1 MVPLDLTGSFS
12 WFGAGVFKKFT
23 NSSGINVF
31 GPHKIMSAPNAL
43 KAQRFDL
50 ATLEWLTSPIIK
62 IILEFKI
69 SGLSDFL
76 EKNLI
81 NV

>member
-1 MVPLDLTGSFS
+1 MGSSS
-12 WFGAGVFKKFT
+12 WFGAGVFKKLL
-23 NSSGINVF
+23 NSSGINVL
-31 GPHKIMSAPNAL
+31 GPQSIISAPNAL

-62 IILEFKI
+62 IFLEFKI

-81 NV
+81 SV

>member
-1 MVPLDLTGSFS
+1 MEPLDLTGSFS
-12 WFGAGVFKKFT
+12 WFGAGVFKKFI

-50 ATLEWLTSPIIK
+50 ATLE
-62 IILEFKI
+62 
-69 SGLSDFL
+69 
-76 EKNLI
+76 
-81 NV
+81 